1 MWILK
6 SIVMDRQS
14 RIIRYIFLLLL
25 VSFIGA
31 GAGAAEADELED
43 ALVLPGGRKC
53 SKIKF
58 CAPHW

>member
-1 MWILK
+1 
-6 SIVMDRQS
+6 MDRQS